1 MVPFFGILVGA
12 VTVGATPLPP
22 AGIWPLPKSST
33 CGPGAGASLSANYQ
47 LSASGPGANTD
58 VVAAALKRYKSI
70 LLTPGTQAKATDGTI
85 SKVTVTVTSADD
97 SLSDTTDYSYTIRAD
112 ATRIT
117 ATAASP
123 FGVAYALE
131 SLSQLMEKGSLKC
144 STLTVDDTVRRFAL
158 DPHACA
164 LCP

>member
-1 MVPFFGILVGA
+1 MPFFGILVGA

-97 SLSDTTDYSYTIRAD
+97 SLSDTTDYSYTIRASLLMPRLPLRS
-112 ATRIT
+112 ASRMHLR
-117 ATAASP
+117 ASRSSWKRAASSAQRSP
-123 FGVAYALE
+123 
-131 SLSQLMEKGSLKC
+131 SMI
-144 STLTVDDTVRRFAL
+144 
-158 DPHACA
+158 P
-164 LCP
+164 